1 MASRKNLK
9 KKVKYITDALASLYF
24 VECLTNKDEEIT
36 NRLNRILSVR
46 EDLVSRISHTEP
58 NNAKEYYK
66 KLRADLKALILEMSE
81 EAGAT
86 KQA

>member
-9 KKVKYITDALASLYF
+9 KKVKYITDSLASLYF
-24 VECLTNKDEEIT
+24 VECLTNKDEEIA

>member
-9 KKVKYITDALASLYF
+9 KKVKYITDALTSLYF
-24 VECLTNKDEEIT
+24 VECLTNKDEEIA